1 MGRKRRADAIETNS
15 VATKDATL
23 PVSTPLTNNENSSA
37 TSQINANSVVA
48 GNQQPV
54 TAAKTSVAS
63 VVATPGSALSS
74 DHPKAKVSESL
85 Q

>member
-1 MGRKRRADAIETNS
+1 MHDLAICPLI
-15 VATKDATL
+15 TL
-23 PVSTPLTNNENSSA
+23 KSIDRLTNNENMSA
-37 TSQINANSVVA
+37 TSQTNATAVVA

>member
-1 MGRKRRADAIETNS
+1 MGRKRRADAIETNN
-15 VATKDATL
+15 VATKDATV
-23 PVSTPLTNNENSSA
+23 PVSTALTNNENMSA
-37 TSQINANSVVA
+37 TSQTNATAVVA

-63 VVATPGSALSS
+63 VVATPGSALSA

-85 Q
+85 K

>member
-1 MGRKRRADAIETNS
+1 MGRKRRADAIETNN

-23 PVSTPLTNNENSSA
+23 PVSTPLTNNEISA
-37 TSQINANSVVA
+37 TSQTNATSVVA

-63 VVATPGSALSS
+63 VVATPGSALNS